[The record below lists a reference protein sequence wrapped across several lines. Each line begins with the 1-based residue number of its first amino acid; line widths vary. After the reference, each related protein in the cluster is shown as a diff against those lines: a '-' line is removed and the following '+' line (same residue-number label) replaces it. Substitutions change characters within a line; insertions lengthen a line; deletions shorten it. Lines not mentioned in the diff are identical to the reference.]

1 MNFAIDLL
9 HSEEDFIRACVAKE
23 GWVLKKLYEYH
34 YPVMY
39 PVCRRYANN
48 EEDAL
53 DILHDGFIKVFRHI
67 EKYQS
72 GTSLVS
78 WIKRVMINTAIDYYR
93 RESRRRSFDIEDAKN
108 LATDEAD
115 ALSMISA
122 EEIIDLLQHLSPAY
136 RSVFNLYVIEGYSH
150 KELADILQI
159 TESTSRSNLVKA
171 RNKLKELIAK
181 RFRMESF
188 PHTDINKPGDEE

>member
-23 GWVLKKLYEYH
+23 GWALKKLYEYH

-188 PHTDINKPGDEE
+188 PHTEINKPGDEE

>member
-1 MNFAIDLL
+1 MNIAIDLL
-9 HSEEDFIRACVAKE
+9 HSEEDFIQACIAKE
-23 GWVLKKLYEYH
+23 GWALKKLYEFH

-39 PVCRRYANN
+39 PVCRRYANT

-67 EKYQS
+67 DKYQS

-78 WIKRVMINTAIDYYR
+78 WIKRVMINTAIDFYR
-93 RESRRRSFDIEDAKN
+93 RESRRRAVDIDDAKN
-108 LATDEAD
+108 LASGDAD
-115 ALSMISA
+115 ALSNISA
-122 EEIIDLLQHLSPAY
+122 DEIIELLQHLSPAY

-171 RNKLKELIAK
+171 RTKLKELLAK
-181 RFRMESF
+181 RFQLGSF
-188 PHTDINKPGDEE
+188 TPSSHKSADDEA

>member
-1 MNFAIDLL
+1 MNIVIDLL
-9 HSEEDFIRACVAKE
+9 QSEEDFIQACIDREA
-23 GWVLKKLYEYH
+23 WALKKLYETH
-34 YPVMY
+34 YPVMI

-78 WIKRVMINTAIDYYR
+78 WIKRIMINTAIDYYR
-93 RESRRRSFDIEDAKN
+93 RENRRRTTDVDDAKSI
-108 LATDEAD
+108 ASAD
-115 ALSMISA
+115 ADVLSQISA
-122 EEIIDLLQHLSPAY
+122 DEIINLLQHLSPAY

-171 RNKLKELIAK
+171 RTKLREMIALH
-181 RFRMESF
+181 FRVENHNIPNDTIGS
-188 PHTDINKPGDEE
+188 DE

>member
-1 MNFAIDLL
+1 MNIAIDLL
-9 HSEEDFIRACVAKE
+9 HSEEDFIQACIAKE
-23 GWVLKKLYEYH
+23 GWALKKLYEFH

-39 PVCRRYANN
+39 PVCRRYANT

-67 EKYQS
+67 DKYQS

-78 WIKRVMINTAIDYYR
+78 WIKRVMINTAIDFYR
-93 RESRRRSFDIEDAKN
+93 RESRRRAVDIDDAKN
-108 LATDEAD
+108 LASGEAD
-115 ALSMISA
+115 ALSNISA
-122 EEIIDLLQHLSPAY
+122 DEIIDLLQHLSPAY

-171 RNKLKELIAK
+171 RTKLKELIAK
-181 RFRMESF
+181 RFQFGSF
-188 PHTDINKPGDEE
+188 TPPSIKSTDDEA

>member
-23 GWVLKKLYEYH
+23 GWALKKLYEYH

-93 RESRRRSFDIEDAKN
+93 KETRRRSSDIEDAKN
-108 LATDEAD
+108 LAVDEAD

-136 RSVFNLYVIEGYSH
+136 RSVFNLYVVEGYSH

-188 PHTDINKPGDEE
+188 PHTEINKPGDEE

>member
-23 GWVLKKLYEYH
+23 AWALKKLYEYH

-115 ALSMISA
+115 ALSKISA

-188 PHTDINKPGDEE
+188 PHTDINKTGDEE